1 MQLDTQLSS
10 EPSWTIHEEYDCV
23 HGLPS
28 IFYLSYQA
36 KFTNE
41 KIRNIAK
48 KETKKKK
55 GSKSKSKKEN
65 DNVKRETIECFY
77 LK

>member
-1 MQLDTQLSS
+1 MSEDTGENSYANTELSS
-10 EPSWTIHEEYDCV
+10 EPSWTIQEEYDCV

-48 KETKKKK
+48 KKQR
-55 GSKSKSKKEN
+55 N
-65 DNVKRETIECFY
+65 
-77 LK
+77 